1 MRKPILLAAL
11 AVLTV
16 AAGCKK
22 LPNDGG
28 KKGESVPSGSV
39 VQGGVSSIKR
49 ARSMKYTVWL
59 PAGYDEK
66 KTYPF
71 LYLLH
76 GAGDDNNSWISKGG
90 ADKIANRYLADG
102 GVPMVIVM
110 PDAQMSFYVNLETA
124 TEDYVKSMD
133 PVGHYE
139 EYFIGELMPKVEE
152 LYHCDGKRALA
163 GLSMGGWG
171 TLYYGLKYPNLFKYY
186 GYAMSPATGLSWLPV
201 SLQDLISAQS
211 DRSVFPFLTLESG
224 SNDYTVSIES
234 VRACDELLTS
244 NEIPHRFIER
254 SGGHDWNFWPVCL
267 EKALVEIG
275 KSFK

>member
-1 MRKPILLAAL
+1 MKTPILLAA

-16 AAGCKK
+16 LSAGCNK

-28 KKGESVPSGSV
+28 KKGDYMDSGTV
-39 VQGGVSSIKR
+39 IQGGMTSTWKSK
-49 ARSMKYTVWL
+49 SMKYTVWL

-76 GAGDDNNSWISKGG
+76 GYGDDNNSWISKGG
-90 ADKIANRYLADG
+90 ADRIANKYLADD

-110 PDAQMSFYVNLETA
+110 PDGLTDFYMGAFEN
-124 TEDYVKSMD
+124 YMFK
-133 PVGHYE
+133 
-139 EYFIGELMPKVEE
+139 ELMPRLENI
-152 LYHCDGKRALA
+152 YHCNGKRALA
-163 GLSMGGWG
+163 GLSMGGYG
-171 TLYYGLKYPNLFKYY
+171 TLYYGLKYPDMFLY
-186 GYAMSPATGLSWLPV
+186 GYAMSPATDV
-201 SLQDLISAQS
+201 SSFRELIVAQT
-211 DRSVFPFLTLESG
+211 DRSVFPYFTLESG
-224 SNDYTVSIES
+224 TNDYTVSIES
-234 VRACDELLTS
+234 VRACDELLTGY
-244 NEIPHRFIER
+244 ELPHRFIER